1 MKIRYLIIVSVLSL
15 TACGKE
21 QPPPAADRNTSP
33 AVWPAPDK
41 SVNRQLDFAAV
52 ARGGRLFRQHC
63 ATCHGLNAQGAPD
76 WRQRRPDGSFPAP
89 PLDGTGHAWHH
100 PLKALQMTI
109 RNGTQ
114 RLGGTMPAWGD
125 TLSARDIDDIIA
137 WFQAKWPDEIYAD
150 WQRRNAGPQ
159 R

>member
-1 MKIRYLIIVSVLSL
+1 MKKIFYVLL
-15 TACGKE
+15 AGLLLAACGQE
-21 QPPPAADRNTSP
+21 E
-33 AVWPAPDK
+33 
-41 SVNRQLDFAAV
+41 SVNGTDGKPQTATVRPGKVERPLDFAAV
-52 ARGGRLFRQHC
+52 TRGGKLFRQYC
-63 ATCHGLNAQGAPD
+63 ADCHGLNAQGALN

-125 TLSARDIDDIIA
+125 ILSARDIDDIIA
-137 WFQAKWPDEIYAD
+137 WFQAKWPDEIYAE
-150 WQRRNAGPQ
+150 WQRRNNGAKN
-159 R
+159 